1 MKRIGTRVPHSNSR
15 LSSLGQLRGT
25 QYSCDA
31 KYFRSHVN
39 GCVVN
44 HRKITENEDMTVEK
58 PPLQRTRETSRA
70 LPIALLRARET
81 VMSPIRDMLH
91 DLNLTEQKWRILRTL
106 EECGQVEQSTISK
119 EACLLLPSLTRILR
133 AMEADGQI
141 SRSADATDKRRT
153 LVEIT
158 DVGRAILRDNI
169 HVSNGIYQSIQS
181 QMGQEKL
188 DTLLDL
194 LQELQQVRV

>member
-1 MKRIGTRVPHSNSR
+1 
-15 LSSLGQLRGT
+15 
-25 QYSCDA
+25 
-31 KYFRSHVN
+31 
-39 GCVVN
+39 
-44 HRKITENEDMTVEK
+44 MTVEN

-106 EECGQVEQSTISK
+106 EECGRVEQSTIAK

-133 AMEADGQI
+133 TMEADGQI
-141 SRSADATDKRRT
+141 ARAADLTDKRRT

-158 DVGRAILRDNI
+158 ETGRAILRDNI